1 MKDEIIVEKLKQHN
15 VLFFWH
21 TQERLP
27 VLYYQLQ
34 ESLKH
39 IGIILLPLKED
50 GFFLLPKSYPWQ
62 ILAFRYSISVHRE
75 LENFRQK
82 CLENSF
88 FSGKIHLLD
97 LSSFTTLKEMQTAE
111 KFFRYKKNS
120 YTHIA
125 LPLSVEQIVQEIAV
139 SYFRY
144 SSFIKQDIQKD
155 ENQVIWPKMPS
166 LRLQN

>member
-1 MKDEIIVEKLKQHN
+1 MKDEIIVEKLKQHH

-21 TQERLP
+21 TQDNLP
-27 VLYYQLQ
+27 ALYYQLKDD
-34 ESLKH
+34 LTYL
-39 IGIILLPLKED
+39 GIVLLPLKEE
-50 GFFLLPKSYPWQ
+50 GFYLLPKNYPWQ
-62 ILAFRYSISVHRE
+62 ILAFRNSIAVHRG

-125 LPLSVEQIVQEIAV
+125 LPLSVEQIAQEIAV
-139 SYFRY
+139 CYFRY
-144 SSFIKQDIQKD
+144 NTFIQKD
-155 ENQVIWPKMPS
+155 VQKEENQVIWPKMPS